1 MFTYRLRFILIFVA
15 LSIFPIKIVI
25 AGSEFTNQK
34 PSLGKIVT
42 ISDITAVD
50 FVVMPDGDG
59 LPIGSGNVESGKE
72 LFTLHCQ
79 ACHGSE
85 GVNGIN
91 GDLSGGNGTING
103 PVPKKTVG
111 SYWPYATILF
121 DYIRRAMPY
130 QSPGIL
136 SNDEIYALSAYIL
149 YINNIIDEKEVIT
162 QKTIVDVKMPNSKN
176 FIWAYSAKDQ

>member
-1 MFTYRLRFILIFVA
+1 MFIYKLKYILIFFI
-15 LSIFPIKIVI
+15 LSILPIRIVI
-25 AGSEFTNQK
+25 ADGEFTTQK
-34 PSLGKIVT
+34 PSLGKIVS
-42 ISDITAVD
+42 IKEINAVD

-59 LPIGSGNVESGKE
+59 LPIGSGSVESGKE
-72 LFTLHCQ
+72 LFAMHCQ
-79 ACHGSE
+79 ACHGSD

-91 GDLSGGNGTING
+91 GDLSGGHGTING

-162 QKTIVDVKMPNSKN
+162 QKTIVDVEMPNSQN
-176 FIWAYSAKDQ
+176 FIWAYPKKD

>member
-1 MFTYRLRFILIFVA
+1 MFIYKLKYILIFFI
-15 LSIFPIKIVI
+15 LSILPIKIVI
-25 AGSEFTNQK
+25 ADGEFTTQK
-34 PSLGKIVT
+34 PSLGKIVS
-42 ISDITAVD
+42 IKEINAVD

-59 LPIGSGNVESGKE
+59 LPIGSGSVESGKK
-72 LFTLHCQ
+72 LFTMHCQ
-79 ACHGSE
+79 ACHGSD

-91 GDLSGGNGTING
+91 GDLSGGHGTING

-162 QKTIVDVKMPNSKN
+162 QKTIVDVEMPNSKN
-176 FIWAYSAKDQ
+176 FIWAYPKQD

>member
-59 LPIGSGNVESGKE
+59 LPIGSGTVESGKE

-79 ACHGSE
+79 ACHGLG

-91 GDLSGGNGTING
+91 GDLSGGHGTING

-149 YINNIIDEKEVIT
+149 YINNIIDENEVIT